1 MPYYPSRPEDH
12 EPEKNGDKPKRP
24 PMTGKQRFLRAVLFC
39 LSAALLLWGG
49 IRLVSYGMDWAASRK
64 TRDEMMSAMREEPAE
79 TEAGQTEPEETSP
92 VKKAAAP
99 AAAKAQDSAA
109 AKAEPAETKTPETSV
124 TAAPP
129 ANVSASEELPVVE
142 YPGGMKVTAKIQKLK
157 QKSEYAIGW
166 LAMDDLEEP
175 VAMKDNSFFLN
186 HDAMGKRNANGSI
199 FLDEYTSLL
208 TRPYTLLLYGH
219 NMKTGAMFGNLHKYR
234 ELAFVLRHQMLHFDT
249 LFEEGAY
256 AIFAAGEISLV
267 PQTAGYVALEN
278 LRSTRRSVR
287 KEALNSLISASE
299 IGLVL
304 DVNEEDQ
311 LLLLI
316 TCTGDDDRRLV
327 VAARRL
333 RDGEDKNGLTFP
345 RGKSAR

>member
-1 MPYYPSRPEDH
+1 MPYYPSRPEEN
-12 EPEKNGDKPKRP
+12 EPEKSGAEPKRP
-24 PMTGKQRFLRAVLFC
+24 PLSGKQRFLRAGLFC

-49 IRLVSYGMDWAASRK
+49 IRMVSYGMDWAASRK

-79 TEAGQTEPEETSP
+79 TEAGQPEPEET
-92 VKKAAAP
+92 AP
-99 AAAKAQDSAA
+99 AEQAPA
-109 AKAEPAETKTPETSV
+109 PAETEPKKAGAAKTQETAEPV
-124 TAAPP
+124 GTAAPR
-129 ANVSASEELPVVE
+129 AGVSAPEELPIVE
-142 YPGGMKVTAKIQKLK
+142 YPGGIKVSAKIQKLK

-186 HDAMGKRNANGSI
+186 HDAMGKRNANGAI
-199 FLDEYTSLL
+199 FLDEYTGLL

-234 ELAFVLRHQMLHFDT
+234 ELAFVLRHQRLRFDT
-249 LFEEGAY
+249 LFEEGDY

-267 PQTAGYVALEN
+267 PATAGYVSLDN
-278 LRSTRRSVR
+278 LRSTHRAVR
-287 KEALNSLISASE
+287 KEALNALIGASD
-299 IGLVL
+299 IGLAL

-333 RDGEDKNGLTFP
+333 RDGESENGLTYP
-345 RGKSAR
+345 RGRSAR